1 MFVQSLMLSM
11 LCNEALD
18 LNASEE
24 SLVKSDNVNKGQQQQ
39 QEDAEAE
46 AQAETLL
53 NRWSTS
59 NPRTHPRRT
68 ADTSLQ
74 HALQLVERTVGL
86 VALGTGIG
94 GSHRGTA
101 VAAFRSAEGRAAHI
115 AAAAATDADAV
126 GSPAG
131 DGKGGSSAPYI
142 HYICVYK
149 ETATFVR
156 FAFAL
161 ALF

>member
-53 NRWSTS
+53 N
-59 NPRTHPRRT
+59 NN
-68 ADTSLQ
+68 
-74 HALQLVERTVGL
+74 
-86 VALGTGIG
+86 
-94 GSHRGTA
+94 
-101 VAAFRSAEGRAAHI
+101 
-115 AAAAATDADAV
+115 ADAEQQQQQPQPV
-126 GSPAG
+126 MVRQVNQMQQTSPEDLPRELISFLISFFKLKSYKLFG
-131 DGKGGSSAPYI
+131 YSAQL
-142 HYICVYK
+142 H
-149 ETATFVR
+149 
-156 FAFAL
+156 L
-161 ALF
+161 

>member
-24 SLVKSDNVNKGQQQQ
+24 SLAKSDNVNKGQQQQ

-53 NRWSTS
+53 NNNADAEQQQQQPQPVMVRQVNQMQQTS
-59 NPRTHPRRT
+59 PEDFVCDEYRYKNKKANTT
-68 ADTSLQ
+68 QTS
-74 HALQLVERTVGL
+74 
-86 VALGTGIG
+86 GTGSG
-94 GSHRGTA
+94 GGGGVGGVGGGLGGAGATA
-101 VAAFRSAEGRAAHI
+101 A
-115 AAAAATDADAV
+115 
-126 GSPAG
+126 P
-131 DGKGGSSAPYI
+131 GGAPYI